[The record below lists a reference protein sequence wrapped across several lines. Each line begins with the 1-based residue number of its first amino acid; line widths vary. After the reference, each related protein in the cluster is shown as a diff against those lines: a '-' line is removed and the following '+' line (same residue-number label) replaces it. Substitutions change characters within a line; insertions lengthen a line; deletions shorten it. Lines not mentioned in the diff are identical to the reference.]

1 MGVPTLNE
9 EELAEL
15 HGRKAMR
22 EQLKKRAID
31 LATLILALVVVLGA
45 FAVWQRIQAHAAMDR
60 ALLELVQ
67 QGRQQQATPPA
78 GEPPGSEKK

>member
-1 MGVPTLNE
+1 
-9 EELAEL
+9 
-15 HGRKAMR
+15 MR

-45 FAVWQRIQAHAAMDR
+45 FTVYQRLQAHAAMDR

-67 QGRQQQATPPA
+67 QQRQATPPA
-78 GEPPGSEKK
+78 GEPPGSENP